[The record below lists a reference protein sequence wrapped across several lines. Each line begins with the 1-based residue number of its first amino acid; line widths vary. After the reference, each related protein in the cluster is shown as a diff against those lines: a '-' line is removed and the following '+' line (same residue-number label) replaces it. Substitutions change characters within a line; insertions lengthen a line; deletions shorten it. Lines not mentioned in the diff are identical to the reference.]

1 MLQQLLAEIKRG
13 GTLNAATLAARLHVS
28 PTLIE
33 MMLED
38 LERRG
43 KLSRLKSQCSSGGCG
58 DCPAATACTPQ
69 KRERGRVWIANNP

>member
-1 MLQQLLAEIKRG
+1 MLQQLLAEIAQG
-13 GTLNAATLAARLHVS
+13 GTLNASALAARLDVS

-43 KLSRLKSQCSSGGCG
+43 KLSRLALQCQAGGCA

-69 KRERGRVWIANNP
+69 KQERGRVWIANNL